1 MRFVSPQ
8 VANPHQWD
16 LIVHASTP
24 NPTKLIS
31 GVSRS
36 LSNID
41 RRSLFLNESN
51 ADASRTR
58 TSRGRKLVL
67 KSVLGVRHG
76 KTSQIHFRRQGVS
89 RHREPYRIVS
99 VDPKDTFVYQ
109 QAGPAD
115 AVFYV

>member
-1 MRFVSPQ
+1 SFDLKDLSRLPPAPRRTATYRAAGEGTPNRQSWGRSGLPVQSRHRPVRFVSPQ

-41 RRSLFLNESN
+41 RSRFFVSIGSNRRCAQSWSYTRS
-51 ADASRTR
+51 
-58 TSRGRKLVL
+58 
-67 KSVLGVRHG
+67 
-76 KTSQIHFRRQGVS
+76 
-89 RHREPYRIVS
+89 
-99 VDPKDTFVYQ
+99 
-109 QAGPAD
+109 
-115 AVFYV
+115 